1 MEYKNKK
8 VPEAPP
14 QSVACSPLSSQSI
27 KVSWLPPP
35 SNQHGGLLQGYKVI
49 YRPVLKDNIIHV
61 ATSEVKRT
69 SSIETYLHGLLKFT
83 NYSIRLLAYT
93 SVGDGVVSDPTYCST
108 EQDVPGPPA
117 GIKALA
123 LTGDSILVSWLPPEQ
138 PNGII
143 VQYTVYIHLRPTSFP
158 VRVAPG
164 TETVFEVRSLV
175 ELQRYEFWVT
185 ASTIVGEGEGTR
197 PVTQTPNSRAPAR
210 IASFS
215 QILRQA
221 VKSSVLLPCV
231 SVGLP
236 IPTITWRRIMDIIR
250 GEAGSIYESHNKE
263 LSVYIVSLDKS
274 KEGNYTC
281 MAKNLWG
288 EDQVTYQVL
297 VLMAP
302 DAPSLELQHTT
313 SRTIHLRW
321 RATDDGGA
329 PIQGYIL
336 SYKRDHGNW
345 QEVQLDSDRLSHT
358 LQSLH
363 CGATYHAY
371 LTAHNKV
378 GNSRPSSIVTAVTK
392 GGVPLIPSSNELF
405 TANATSLH
413 LQLSSW
419 PDGGCLIVY
428 FVVEYRSLSGSN
440 QNWMLVDNNAPAE
453 QLTIRDL
460 QPASWYQLRLIAH
473 NDAGSTRSL
482 FNFATTTIT
491 GATIP
496 PPRDRQDPSTG
507 AQFYRDV
514 YVMVPMVCAAIVLVS
529 APLLG
534 YIALQRRICMRS
546 EGYSKPG
553 RNLPESHS
561 VCSSSAEMDNKR
573 NCQQVYSSSPAKPE
587 NQHHHHNSK
596 HIETAPAEIYEMSPY
611 ATFAMAT
618 TPANR
623 ELSTA
628 TLDYTVQFKTF
639 GHSEN
644 DSGIHQDHL
653 PPPRSNKKHSRHIA
667 SSDGESS
674 RQVSQQIASRMRHGN
689 PKPHQRDKQTSAD
702 NTAHDSE
709 SDTSGSPSAVSS
721 YRVPIKPPASRSLE
735 LYRLDS
741 STESNETSPLSERR
755 RTPRHYPLSSS
766 HKNTPANLGPGAH
779 RGLLPPHASSESSS
793 AEDEASFSSYRLQPP
808 SGFSDSRELSEA
820 ECDRDNTLHLD
831 KLLARFQQQKEE
843 ERLQFTIH
851 V

>member
-1 MEYKNKK
+1 MKPVFRLEQQQHQQHHTAVLSGLHPATTYHIRMLAINGIEPSAYTDPIAAKTQEEAPVGPPQSVHVETLGPDQLLISWKPPQVELWNGDLLGYVIYWNVHGASSVGGNHTSSHTIRGVSVNQFRLTDLRKFTRYDITIAAFNGVGVGPQSAVVTATTQEG

-35 SNQHGGLLQGYKVI
+35 SNRHGGLLQGYKVI

-143 VQYTVYIHLRPTSFP
+143 VQYTVYIETSETGPVEKHEPTSFP

-250 GEAGSIYESHNKE
+250 GEAGSIYEISQQGT
-263 LSVYIVSLDKS
+263 LSIHRLDKS

-392 GGVPLIPSSNELF
+392 GGDGDSNENLVVII
-405 TANATSLH
+405 
-413 LQLSSW
+413 LQH
-419 PDGGCLIVY
+419 PVY
-428 FVVEYRSLSGSN
+428 LNLTWHSI
-440 QNWMLVDNNAPAE
+440 QN
-453 QLTIRDL
+453 
-460 QPASWYQLRLIAH
+460 
-473 NDAGSTRSL
+473 
-482 FNFATTTIT
+482 
-491 GATIP
+491 
-496 PPRDRQDPSTG
+496 
-507 AQFYRDV
+507 
-514 YVMVPMVCAAIVLVS
+514 
-529 APLLG
+529 
-534 YIALQRRICMRS
+534 
-546 EGYSKPG
+546 
-553 RNLPESHS
+553 
-561 VCSSSAEMDNKR
+561 
-573 NCQQVYSSSPAKPE
+573 
-587 NQHHHHNSK
+587 
-596 HIETAPAEIYEMSPY
+596 
-611 ATFAMAT
+611 
-618 TPANR
+618 
-623 ELSTA
+623 
-628 TLDYTVQFKTF
+628 
-639 GHSEN
+639 
-644 DSGIHQDHL
+644 
-653 PPPRSNKKHSRHIA
+653 
-667 SSDGESS
+667 
-674 RQVSQQIASRMRHGN
+674 SQ
-689 PKPHQRDKQTSAD
+689 
-702 NTAHDSE
+702 
-709 SDTSGSPSAVSS
+709 
-721 YRVPIKPPASRSLE
+721 
-735 LYRLDS
+735 
-741 STESNETSPLSERR
+741 
-755 RTPRHYPLSSS
+755 
-766 HKNTPANLGPGAH
+766 
-779 RGLLPPHASSESSS
+779 
-793 AEDEASFSSYRLQPP
+793 
-808 SGFSDSRELSEA
+808 
-820 ECDRDNTLHLD
+820 
-831 KLLARFQQQKEE
+831 
-843 ERLQFTIH
+843 
-851 V
+851 